1 MDKAKILRL
10 CNEIEKEI
18 SEAWNCDVIEY
29 DKAGHIISIAQ
40 AIADE
45 IIAPPKSNGDKI
57 REMTDEEL
65 AEWLAEHGNCR
76 VCAWYKRECVKH
88 VTCKRGVAEWL
99 RKEAEDAGSKTD

>member
-40 AIADE
+40 KIAAE
-45 IIAPPKSNGDKI
+45 ITAPPKSNADRI
-57 REMTDEEL
+57 RQMTDEEL
-65 AEWLAEHGNCR
+65 AKVLGVQCACCEHQYENCGTDFSICEHGVLEWLKQE
-76 VCAWYKRECVKH
+76 VSK
-88 VTCKRGVAEWL
+88 
-99 RKEAEDAGSKTD
+99 DAGND